1 MSQASALPE
10 LFELAGKVAVV
21 TGAASGIGKATARLL
36 AAAGA
41 KVVVADKDLPGARA
55 VAEELGNNSFAVG
68 FDLAND
74 DSIRALFQGVN
85 ESCGRLDILI
95 NNAGIYPR
103 YALQSVTEAQ
113 WQDMQKV
120 NVWGCFVVLR
130 EAALLMREAGNGGR
144 IVNISSIGGIRTA
157 VHHQVTYNASKA
169 ALDSITQSAALEFA
183 GDNILVNSILPG
195 AVAPLDPKPKPASHT
210 SPSGPLLTP
219 GRILLGRAAHANEVA
234 GPILMLVSAAG
245 GYITGQTLIVDG
257 GFSIS

>member
-1 MSQASALPE
+1 MSQANAFPE
-10 LFELAGKVAVV
+10 LFELTGKVAVV
-21 TGAASGIGKATARLL
+21 TGAASGIGKATARVL

-41 KVVVADKDLPGARA
+41 RVVVADKDLPGAEA
-55 VAEELGNNSFAVG
+55 VAQELGESAFALE
-68 FDLAND
+68 FDLAEEE
-74 DSIRALFQGVN
+74 SIRSLFHSVN
-85 ESCGRLDILI
+85 EACGRLDILI

-103 YALQSVTEAQ
+103 YSLQSVTEEQ
-113 WQDMQKV
+113 WEAMQKV

-130 EAALLMREAGNGGR
+130 EAALLMRKVGNGGR

-157 VHHQVTYNASKA
+157 VHDQVTYNASKA

-183 GDNILVNSILPG
+183 SDNILVNSVLPG
-195 AVAPLDPKPKPASHT
+195 AVAPLDPKPKAASHT
-210 SPSGPLLTP
+210 PPSGPLLTP

-245 GYITGQTLIVDG
+245 AYITGQTLTVDG